1 MNLETNQSEV
11 IRQYLLGLAPEE
23 ELTAVDERLVTDPEF
38 YDELLIVESELIDQY
53 LSNELSA
60 AERASFESHFLIS
73 RERQQ
78 QLSFARSFHNYIL
91 ENAPELDSEP
101 SVAEVPE
108 RSPDVPKPPPKPAPQ
123 PWYHFFLPVRNP
135 TVAYALMLGVLLVVA
150 GITWWRLKDRSPEGP
165 GVTYAVSLVPG
176 TTRGVEDGSKK
187 ISIPPG
193 TGTVEL
199 KAQLLRENYD
209 SYRAICLDENG
220 AEVMRSDNLQP
231 KTESGIR
238 YVSVGIRAG
247 LLPPGNYS
255 LRISG
260 RESDGRFEDLPVYR
274 FQIQR

>member
-23 ELTAVDERLVTDPEF
+23 ELTALDERLVTDAEF
-38 YDELLIVESELIDQY
+38 YEELLIVESDLIDQY
-53 LSNELSA
+53 LSDELSA
-60 AERASFESHFLIS
+60 VERASFENHFLIS
-73 RERQQ
+73 AERQK

-91 ENAPELDSEP
+91 EKGPELDSES
-101 SVAEVPE
+101 SVAEESE
-108 RSPDVPKPPPKPAPQ
+108 RSPDVPKPPPKPSPQ

-150 GITWWRLKDRSPEGP
+150 GVTWWTLKGRSPEGP
-165 GVTYAVSLVPG
+165 GVIYAVSLIPG

-199 KAQLLRENYD
+199 RAQLLRENYG

-220 AEVMRSDNLQP
+220 AEVLRSDNLQP

-238 YVSVGIRAG
+238 FVSVGIPAR
-247 LLPPGNYS
+247 LLHPGDYS

-260 RESDGRFEDLPVYR
+260 REPDGKFEDLPLYR